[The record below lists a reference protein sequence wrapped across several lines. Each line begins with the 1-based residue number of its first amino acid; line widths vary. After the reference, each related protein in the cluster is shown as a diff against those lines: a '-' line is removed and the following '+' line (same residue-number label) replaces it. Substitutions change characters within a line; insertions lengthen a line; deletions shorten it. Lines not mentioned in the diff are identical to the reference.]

1 MKVGLLKTTLVNYPG
16 RVAAAVFLPG
26 CNLRCPFCHNAALAT
41 ASVVSGPHQ
50 SGTDDNEYVT
60 LDEVYA
66 HLEKRASVLGALA
79 ISGGEPLLSP
89 ALPALVAKARSLGLD
104 VKIDTNGTLP
114 ERLQTVLDDP
124 SLRPDMLA
132 IDVKTSPARYGELE
146 TERSANNAAGSA
158 LLRSLAILA
167 REQELEETEF
177 PAHRKKLRVEYRTVL
192 VPGLVG
198 EAELREIG
206 TLLPRDAD
214 WQLAPFMP
222 GVCLDPAWN
231 RLAPYGP
238 EETKRLVAVAQSRIS
253 GARFR

>member
-16 RVAAAVFLPG
+16 RVASAVFLPG

-50 SGTDDNEYVT
+50 SGDDDNEYVT
-60 LDEVYA
+60 IEEVYA
-66 HLEKRASVLGALA
+66 HLEKRAHVLGALA

-89 ALPALVAKARSLGLD
+89 ALSALVAKARSLGLD
-104 VKIDTNGTLP
+104 VKIDTNGTLAD
-114 ERLQTVLDDP
+114 RLQTILDDP
-124 SLRPDMLA
+124 TLRPDMLA
-132 IDVKTSPARYGELE
+132 VDVKTSPSRYGELE

-158 LLRSLAILA
+158 LLRSLAVLERERVLA
-167 REQELEETEF
+167 ETEF
-177 PAHRKKLRVEYRTVL
+177 PAHRKKLRVEFRTVL

-198 EAELREIG
+198 ESELREIAA
-206 TLLPRDAD
+206 LLPQDAD
-214 WQLAPFMP
+214 WQLAPFMG

-231 RLAPYGP
+231 TLAPYGP
-238 EETKRLVAVAQSRIS
+238 EETKRLVAIAQGIRS